1 MTSLDVSALA
11 RSRKTCKAFD
21 SSRTIAAADMQR
33 LETVMIAAASSV
45 NSQPWHYIIAASSD
59 GKAQVARSTQGPTAY
74 NEAKVL
80 HCSHLVVFCR
90 RLDLSNQHAEA
101 ILQQEIKDGR
111 LAEPEAIATSRKT
124 REYYFGVHRED
135 MRDAQAWMEKQLYL
149 SYGMVM
155 FAAAALGI
163 DSCPM
168 EGFDKTILD
177 EVLGLK
183 NRGLTSVVLLAL
195 GYGSDADFNKDL
207 PKSRLPA
214 EQLISRL

>member
-1 MTSLDVSALA
+1 MTSLDVAA
-11 RSRKTCKAFD
+11 IAQSRKTCKAFD
-21 SSRTIAAADMQR
+21 PARTIAAADMQR
-33 LETVMIAAASSV
+33 LESVMVNAASSV
-45 NSQPWHYIIAASSD
+45 NSQPWHYIIAASAA

-80 HCSHLVVFCR
+80 NCSHLVVFCR
-90 RLDLSNQHAEA
+90 RLELSNQHAEA

-111 LAEPEAIATSRKT
+111 LADPEAIATSRKT

-135 MRDAQAWMEKQLYL
+135 IRDANSWMEKQLYL

-155 FAAAALGI
+155 LAAAALGI

-168 EGFDKTILD
+168 EGFDKTVLD
-177 EVLGLK
+177 EVLDLK
-183 NRGLTSVVLLAL
+183 AKGLTSVVLLAL
-195 GYGSDADFNKDL
+195 GYGSAADFNAKL
-207 PKSRLPA
+207 PKSRLAP